1 MRRVLPLVLG
11 AAALALAMPAA
22 AQSPLPQSYVLL
34 IHGGAWVRVGA
45 GPTAHMDP
53 IARRLQRWGY
63 GTVNVNYRAGRY
75 AFGDV
80 ERAYEGLR
88 LEVGPHARIC
98 LYGSSAGAQMAL
110 MLALRHHDV
119 ACVVAQSPPS
129 LLDKLRP
136 TLRRHAKEAF
146 PGHGQLK
153 VWSPA
158 RHVLHTPALLEA
170 GRRDHVVPLRQVRAE
185 HAAAPHSKLLILAH
199 GSHHWVHTSVAGA
212 ALARA
217 VRAER
222 VFLRRSL
229 G

>member
-1 MRRVLPLVLG
+1 MRRLLPLVLG
-11 AAALALAMPAA
+11 VALATLAMPAD
-22 AQSPLPQSYVLL
+22 AQSPLPLAYVLL

-45 GPTAHMDP
+45 GPTARMDP
-53 IARRLQRWGY
+53 VATRLQHWGY
-63 GTVNVNYRAGRY
+63 GTVNVDYRSGRY

-98 LYGSSAGAQMAL
+98 AFGSSAGGQMAL
-110 MLALRHHDV
+110 MLALRHRDV

-129 LLDKLRP
+129 LLDRLRP
-136 TLRRHAKEAF
+136 TLRHHAKEAF

-158 RHVLHTPALLEA
+158 RHVLRAPALLEA
-170 GRRDHVVPLRQVRAE
+170 GRGDHVVPLSQTRAE
-185 HAAAPHSKLLILAH
+185 HRSARHSELLVLAH
-199 GSHHWVHTSVAGA
+199 GSHPWVHTSVAGA
-212 ALARA
+212 SLERA
-217 VRAER
+217 ARAER
-222 VFLRRSL
+222 RFLRRSL